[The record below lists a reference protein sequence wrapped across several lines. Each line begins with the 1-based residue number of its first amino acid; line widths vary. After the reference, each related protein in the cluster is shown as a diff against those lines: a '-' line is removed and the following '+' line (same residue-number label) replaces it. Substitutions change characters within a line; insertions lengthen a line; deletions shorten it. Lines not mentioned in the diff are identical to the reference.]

1 MDETRLAIYLHI
13 PFCQSKCTYCDFN
26 SYAGLEHLFEP
37 YLDALIGEASWLAA
51 RFRQPVGS
59 LYVGGGTPT
68 RLPVGLLMRLLDECR
83 RLFNVEADAEISCE
97 ANPGTV
103 SASGLHALRK
113 AGVNRLSLGAQSFD
127 AAELALLGRVHDPDQ
142 VRQAVHYARAAGFGN
157 LSLDLIYGLP
167 RQRLVGWRAS
177 LEQALALAPEHLS
190 LYCLSLEP
198 NTPLTHRVIRRELPA
213 PDPDLAA
220 DMYDLA
226 SELLAAAGY
235 QQYEISNWSRPG
247 YACVHNLAYW
257 RNQPYLGLGAG
268 AHSSTGEQRWWNV
281 YSVPGYL
288 DAMQTAGISTSFR
301 SAQDSASSLVASSV
315 YQSAGR
321 RGGNGGSYKQ
331 GPMPGGSGGGSSP
344 GGTRRW
350 PSPAAQGGE
359 VLDRATQL
367 GETLMLGLRLTA
379 EGVSEAEI
387 QRRFGVS
394 LEEAYGPIIRELSEQ
409 GLLSWQAGRL
419 RLTARARL
427 LGNRVFAR
435 FLPD

>member
-26 SYAGLEHLFEP
+26 SFAGLEHLFEP
-37 YLDALIGEASWLAA
+37 YVDALIGEASWLAA

-59 LYVGGGTPT
+59 LYLGGGTPT
-68 RLPVGLLMRLLDECR
+68 RLPVALLTRLLDECR
-83 RLFNVEADAEISCE
+83 RLFNVQPDAEISCE

-103 SASGLHALRK
+103 SATGLYALRK

-127 AAELALLGRVHDPDQ
+127 PAELTLLGRAHDPAQ
-142 VRQAVHYARAAGFGN
+142 IRLAVQYARTAGFGN
-157 LSLDLIYGLP
+157 LNLDLIYGLP
-167 RQRLVGWRAS
+167 RQWLAGWRAS
-177 LEQALALAPEHLS
+177 LEQALTLAPEHLS

-198 NTPLTHRVIRRELPA
+198 NTPLTHQVIRRELPA

-226 SELLAAAGY
+226 SELLATAGY
-235 QQYEISNWSRPG
+235 QQYEISNWSRLG

-281 YSVPGYL
+281 YSVSGYL
-288 DAMQTAGISTSFR
+288 DAMRAAGLPASLR
-301 SAQDSASSLVASSV
+301 SIQDGVSSVVASTV

-321 RGGNGGSYKQ
+321 RGTNGGSHKQ
-331 GPMPGGSGGGSSP
+331 SSARGASSGEVSRGGVYH
-344 GGTRRW
+344 W

-379 EGVSEAEI
+379 EGVSEADI

-394 LEEAYGPIIRELSEQ
+394 LDEAYGPVIRELTQ
-409 GLLSWQAGRL
+409 LGLLSWQAGRL

-427 LGNRVFAR
+427 LGNQVFAR
-435 FLPD
+435 FLPG